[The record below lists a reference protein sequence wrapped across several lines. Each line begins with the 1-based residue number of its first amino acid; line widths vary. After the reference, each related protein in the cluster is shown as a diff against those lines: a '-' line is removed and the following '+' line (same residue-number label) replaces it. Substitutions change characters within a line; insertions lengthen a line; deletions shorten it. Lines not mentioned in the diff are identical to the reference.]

1 MRDLPFASLRKE
13 LVFRHLDAMTGC
25 QCLDDRVEF
34 LAVWCTEV
42 DTNAK
47 TIYQRK
53 FFLYGIRGVDIVTI
67 SNFQFVPCSF
77 TDKVTTVAGRIDQ
90 DVVRLRSRPPSITAF
105 RYLYSISNSSKERSS
120 I

>member
-1 MRDLPFASLRKE
+1 MRDLPFASFRKE

-34 LAVWCTEV
+34 LAVRCAEV

-53 FFLYGIRGVDIVTI
+53 FFLYV
-67 SNFQFVPCSF
+67 SEEWNYSH
-77 TDKVTTVAGRIDQ
+77 
-90 DVVRLRSRPPSITAF
+90 
-105 RYLYSISNSSKERSS
+105 YLQLPV
-120 I
+120 

>member
-1 MRDLPFASLRKE
+1 MRDLPFASFRKE

-34 LAVWCTEV
+34 LAVRCAEV

-67 SNFQFVPCSF
+67 SNFQFVP
-77 TDKVTTVAGRIDQ
+77 A
-90 DVVRLRSRPPSITAF
+90 LSRT
-105 RYLYSISNSSKERSS
+105 R
-120 I
+120 